1 LAGKGKV
8 WVLKKGAKM
17 VDKYFRFYEAKIKAG
32 LIYFYIC
39 LGIILL
45 YQLFG

>member
-1 LAGKGKV
+1 M
-8 WVLKKGAKM
+8 KGAKM
-17 VDKYFRFYEAKIKAG
+17 EDRYFKFYEAKIKAG

-45 YQLFG
+45 CQLFG